1 MLSEAR
7 LQRRIPYL
15 DILRVIACM
24 LVILIHTPIRQYD
37 TYYNTPSLAGAIY
50 TVLVAVNC
58 NLFFM
63 ITGALLL
70 PVSKSGS
77 RFIKRRLSVVLPP
90 LVIWTVIYLLE
101 HAFLLHNFTPRLLA
115 SVLFHPVEGLL
126 WYVYVLLVIYVTL
139 PLVSKCIGAIG
150 KRGVEVLLVLWVL
163 SSFIPYQ
170 HGVFIEASQYSHNM
184 FGAFANY
191 YGYVLLGYYL
201 HQYGL
206 PRFSRGN
213 VAIWAFLLAF
223 GIVVMPAFEFLVQG
237 HFGISWQQHIDT
249 ITCDISINNIAMATL
264 LFVAVRHLSPER
276 YDRQRHSVSAAC
288 WPLLSVCTFGI
299 YLSQM
304 IVLRQIIWPLTES
317 WLGSAPVVVDCLVSG
332 VLAFIVCLL
341 FVLVLRIFPAH
352 KYLLGKD

>member
-1 MLSEAR
+1 MTEAR

-15 DILRVIACM
+15 DILRVVACL

-37 TYYNTPSLAGAIY
+37 TYYNEPSLAGAVY

-70 PVSKSGS
+70 PVTMSGK
-77 RFIKRRLSVVLPP
+77 RFVKRRTRVVFFP
-90 LVIWTVIYLLE
+90 LLTWTVIYLLE
-101 HAFLLHNFTPRLLA
+101 HALLLHNFTPRLLT

-139 PLVSKCIGAIG
+139 PLVSKCIAAIG
-150 KRGVEVLLVLWVL
+150 KRGVEMLLVLWVL

-184 FGAFANY
+184 FGAFASY

-201 HQYGL
+201 HHYGL
-206 PRFSRGN
+206 PVFSSGN
-213 VAIWAFLLAF
+213 HLKWALLLCF
-223 GIVVMPAFEFLVQG
+223 GIVVMPMFEFMVQG
-237 HFGISWQQHIDT
+237 HFGITWQQHIDT
-249 ITCDISINNIAMATL
+249 ITTDVSINNIAMATL
-264 LFVAVRHLSPER
+264 IYVAIRHFAPAH
-276 YDRQRHSVSAAC
+276 YDSKLHPSASAW
-288 WPLLSVCTFGI
+288 WPTLSVCTFGI

-304 IVLRQIIWPLTES
+304 FVLRQVVWPLTP
-317 WLGSAPVVVDCLVSG
+317 WLAQAHWVIDCLVSA
-332 VLAFIVCLL
+332 VLAFAVCFILV
-341 FVLVLRIFPAH
+341 VLIRRLPFH
-352 KYLLGKD
+352 KFITGK